1 MTAMQTEQIS
11 IDAILVPAGRR
22 RLDPAWVETLAFL
35 IAEQGQKTPI
45 EVMRDGESLTL
56 VAGAHRLAARKQS
69 GDTVILANVTL
80 REDFESEAEITLA
93 EITENLGRRELSAL
107 DRAVDIARWRDIYE
121 VTNNVAGRGRP
132 KKRKLDEEAAT
143 KISTAFCTNFS
154 EHAQKVLGISRQSV
168 FNALRI
174 ARIGAE
180 IRYRISLLPIA
191 DNQSELLALAGET
204 PDRQAK
210 IGEMLAAETPL
221 AGSVGEA
228 IAILDRLPKP
238 AKLERYQKLS
248 NAFSALKER
257 EQAAFFDLHAEAIE
271 KWLAAKAEASA

>member
-1 MTAMQTEQIS
+1 MQTEQIS

-45 EVMRDGESLTL
+45 EVVRDGETLTL
-56 VAGAHRLAARKQS
+56 VAGAHRLAARKQA
-69 GDTVILANVTL
+69 GDTVILANVTP

-93 EITENLGRRELSAL
+93 EITENLGRRELSVL

-121 VTNNVAGRGRP
+121 ATNDVAGRGRP
-132 KKRKLDEEAAT
+132 KKRKLDEAASE
-143 KISTAFCTNFS
+143 KITDKFVSNFS
-154 EHAQKVLGISRQSV
+154 THAQRVLDLNERSIFR
-168 FNALRI
+168 ALRI

-180 IRYRISLLPIA
+180 VRHRISLLPLA
-191 DNQSELLALAGET
+191 DNQSELLLLAGET

-210 IGEMLAAETPL
+210 IAEMLAAETPL
-221 AGSVGEA
+221 AGSVAEA

-238 AKLERYQKLS
+238 LRVERWQKLS

-257 EQAAFFDLHAEAIE
+257 DQAAFFDLHAEAIE
-271 KWLAAKAEASA
+271 RWLAAKAEASA